1 MTNTNKLKGALAS
14 AGYTQQSMA
23 KELGISTATFCN
35 KLNNRTE
42 FKASEM
48 FILEEKL
55 NIKDLAEI
63 FYTQTV
69 N

>member
-48 FILEEKL
+48 FFWK
-55 NIKDLAEI
+55 KS
-63 FYTQTV
+63 
-69 N
+69 